1 MSQLEAGTLFC
12 YFSLGLFFYGLFA
25 AGIIVDKLGV
35 KQSLIL
41 GLSLYAATKFIMTFA
56 EYHWQLYLVCTTIAP
71 LGLSIIFPVLML
83 GVKKLTKETA
93 RP

>member
-1 MSQLEAGTLFC
+1 MTQFEAGTLFC

-35 KQSLIL
+35 KNSLLL
-41 GLSLYAATKFIMTFA
+41 GLALYAASKFIMTFA
-56 EYHWQLYLVCTTIAP
+56 DLHWQLYLICTTIAP

-83 GVKKLTKETA
+83 GVKKLTNENA